1 MSNEDISGIIE
12 SGSGSGSNEII
23 NDASGSSSGSDQD
36 ISGIDNTKTHAEKML
51 EAIEAVLEGR
61 LLDEYKTLK
70 IGNREIT
77 KHTFDELRRLRD
89 YYRGEVAR
97 QKARKNGKFKSYR
110 YRF

>member
-1 MSNEDISGIIE
+1 MRKHGGVNNMANEDISGV
-12 SGSGSGSNEII
+12 S
-23 NDASGSSSGSDQD
+23 
-36 ISGIDNTKTHAEKML
+36 TKTHAEKML

-77 KHTFDELRRLRD
+77 KHTFDELRRFRD
-89 YYRGEVAR
+89 YYRGEVVR
-97 QKARKNGKFKSYR
+97 QKVRANGKFKSYR

>member
-1 MSNEDISGIIE
+1 MAGLIMSNEDISGIFE
-12 SGSGSGSNEII
+12 SGSGSASN
-23 NDASGSSSGSDQD
+23 QD
-36 ISGIDNTKTHAEKML
+36 ISGVETKTHAEKML

-61 LLDEYKTLK
+61 LTDEYKTLK

-77 KHTFDELRRLRD
+77 KHTFDELRRFRD

>member
-1 MSNEDISGIIE
+1 MRKHGGVNNMANEDTSGV
-12 SGSGSGSNEII
+12 G
-23 NDASGSSSGSDQD
+23 
-36 ISGIDNTKTHAEKML
+36 TKTHAEKML

-77 KHTFDELRRLRD
+77 KHTFDELRRFRD
-89 YYRGEVAR
+89 YYRGEVVR
-97 QKARKNGKFKSYR
+97 QKVRANGKFKSYR

>member
-1 MSNEDISGIIE
+1 MQKHGGVSMSEYQEKQNET
-12 SGSGSGSNEII
+12 
-23 NDASGSSSGSDQD
+23 ASE
-36 ISGIDNTKTHAEKML
+36 TKTHAEKML

-61 LLDEYKTLK
+61 LTDEYKTIK
-70 IGNREIT
+70 IANREIT
-77 KHTFDELRRLRD
+77 KHTFDELRRIRD